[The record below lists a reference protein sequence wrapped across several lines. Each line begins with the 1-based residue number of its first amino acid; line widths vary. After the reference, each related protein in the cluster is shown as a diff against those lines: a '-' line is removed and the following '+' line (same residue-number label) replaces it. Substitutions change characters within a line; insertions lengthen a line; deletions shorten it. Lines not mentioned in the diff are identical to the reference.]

1 LTLPGKKVREVR
13 PAMSESDRKQ
23 RSQLLTLSSVGLMF
37 PVSITIGYYIGRT
50 LDGWFHTGSKL
61 MMAFVIFGVIG
72 SFINLFQE
80 VKRYNRAADSA
91 SPDPSDA
98 EKKTHE
104 SDK

>member
-1 LTLPGKKVREVR
+1 
-13 PAMSESDRKQ
+13 MSESDRKQ
-23 RSQLLTLSSVGLMF
+23 RSQILTLSSVGLMF
-37 PVSITIGYYIGRT
+37 PVSITIGYYIGHT

-72 SFINLFQE
+72 AFINLFQE
-80 VKRYNRAADSA
+80 VKRYNRADDSTP
-91 SPDPSDA
+91 PDPSDG